1 MPERKCERTGQWT
14 RLKTFDGVRYTRTPE
29 CKHPSGFQHG
39 SLEPSQPLYYIGDT
53 TTYQCYEGYEL
64 YGSAS
69 RTCQPNGKWSGST
82 PICIRKSDEEA
93 CTDPGVP
100 AGSIRTG
107 NNFDIDD
114 KVTYECARGLIF
126 FGSKVRICQE
136 SGEWT
141 GSEPAC
147 YYPYTYDTPEEAAS
161 KLGSSLNALLEVSNP
176 EKPNEK
182 KDHGRKIILKQNS
195 ILHIYI
201 VLDTSDS
208 VQEDFEKSKECVM
221 DLMDKISAYEVSP
234 KYGILSFASTTIT
247 VVDIADKKM
256 DPAQA
261 IQKLEEFKSTEHLD
275 QTGTNIKGAM
285 DKVYEM
291 MSAQKATLKNFNEV
305 RNVIILLTDGH
316 VNMGGDP
323 YPTVRKIQYLV
334 GTNASGDARDE
345 YLDIYGFGVGTD
357 VDKELINKLTS
368 KKNNENHYF
377 LLQSPEL
384 LRETFDKMIDESDSV
399 ALCGLYKDTE
409 EQKLKQGDYKRQEHY
424 PWHVSIQIT
433 RQGKAES
440 CKGSIVGNKHV
451 LTAAHCFTTEDDQ
464 TNVKVLID
472 DKDDDQKRSKDKK
485 VKAIHLHPNYS
496 IYSKKNQGI
505 DEFYD
510 YDIAVIELNET
521 LNTIKISPKAR
532 PICIPCTEESRRAL
546 RLKPEATCKDQIENL
561 FSQDIVDAFFVTGIE
576 TQMKN
581 MNVKIKL
588 KNQPQ
593 LKCNEDA
600 LKAPLYTKLKD
611 WRAVVTD
618 RFLCTGG
625 TDPEIDEVTCKG
637 DSGGSLV
644 VKKKR
649 RAFQVGVISWGN
661 KNLCQPNRKSSTP
674 DSRDYYINL
683 LKFIYGNLTYSLQSV
698 YMDGETLPDQH
709 ARNTIPVTCSVAH
722 VGIKGGSFHVVGTG
736 FGSKLRYVCPEN
748 EYPHPM
754 QIRICER
761 TGQWTRLKTIDGSD
775 YNRKP
780 ECKQIICPDPLGFE
794 HGSVEPADLQY
805 YIGQTTTYQCF
816 DGYVLHG
823 SESRTCQPHG
833 KWNGTTPICVR
844 RSEEEACTDP
854 GVPAGSTRT
863 GDNFDIDDKV
873 TYECKS
879 GMILFGSKERVC
891 LESGEWTGS
900 EPACYFSYTY
910 DTSDEA
916 ASKLGSSL
924 NALLEVSDPE
934 KPNIKK
940 DHSRRIILKQGSTL
954 HIYIVLDTS
963 ESVHEE
969 FEKSKESIMDLMDKI
984 SAYEVSPKYAIF
996 SFASKTITVVDI
1008 ADKKMDPA
1016 QARQKLEDFQA
1027 TEHEDQTGTNI
1038 RGAMEKVYVM
1048 ISAQKATLKDFD
1060 EVRNVIILITDGRV
1074 NMGGDPY
1081 PVVRQIQYL
1090 VGTNAS
1096 GDARDEYLDIY
1107 VFGVGDVDKDTINK
1121 MASHKTNEE
1130 HAFVLNNHTDLKETF
1145 EKMIEDDENSV
1156 KVKIDDRDAGN
1167 PDKPIVKSVA
1177 SILVHPKYNIHLK
1190 KNEGI
1195 PEFYDYDIAIIVL
1208 KDDDN
1213 NKIKFSQK
1221 ARPICVPCTE
1231 ESRRA
1236 LRLQPG
1242 TSCKDQMDVLF
1253 LQDVVDAFF
1262 VTTENNDLKNMNVKI
1277 KLRNQP
1283 KRKCNEDALKATV
1296 YSKVKDWKEVVTER
1310 FLCTGGIEPET
1321 DEVTC
1326 KGQQHTWIWSVDV
1339 SSVGLHDKD
1348 EFQLRLGLVMLW
1360 RNNCMNRR

>member
-1 MPERKCERTGQWT
+1 MHLSNCRSIILGLGMLQAVDGGGRFHCLRSVVSLGRLLAASCDPWSIVTGATAIAHVLNDGSLPTHYAAAASAPDWT
-14 RLKTFDGVRYTRTPE
+14 QAGWSRGVR
-29 CKHPSGFQHG
+29 
-39 SLEPSQPLYYIGDT
+39 
-53 TTYQCYEGYEL
+53 
-64 YGSAS
+64 
-69 RTCQPNGKWSGST
+69 
-82 PICIRKSDEEA
+82 
-93 CTDPGVP
+93 
-100 AGSIRTG
+100 
-107 NNFDIDD
+107 
-114 KVTYECARGLIF
+114 
-126 FGSKVRICQE
+126 
-136 SGEWT
+136 
-141 GSEPAC
+141 
-147 YYPYTYDTPEEAAS
+147 
-161 KLGSSLNALLEVSNP
+161 
-176 EKPNEK
+176 
-182 KDHGRKIILKQNS
+182 
-195 ILHIYI
+195 
-201 VLDTSDS
+201 
-208 VQEDFEKSKECVM
+208 
-221 DLMDKISAYEVSP
+221 
-234 KYGILSFASTTIT
+234 
-247 VVDIADKKM
+247 
-256 DPAQA
+256 
-261 IQKLEEFKSTEHLD
+261 
-275 QTGTNIKGAM
+275 
-285 DKVYEM
+285 
-291 MSAQKATLKNFNEV
+291 
-305 RNVIILLTDGH
+305 
-316 VNMGGDP
+316 
-323 YPTVRKIQYLV
+323 
-334 GTNASGDARDE
+334 
-345 YLDIYGFGVGTD
+345 
-357 VDKELINKLTS
+357 
-368 KKNNENHYF
+368 
-377 LLQSPEL
+377 
-384 LRETFDKMIDESDSV
+384 
-399 ALCGLYKDTE
+399 
-409 EQKLKQGDYKRQEHY
+409 
-424 PWHVSIQIT
+424 
-433 RQGKAES
+433 
-440 CKGSIVGNKHV
+440 
-451 LTAAHCFTTEDDQ
+451 FTT
-464 TNVKVLID
+464 
-472 DKDDDQKRSKDKK
+472 RP
-485 VKAIHLHPNYS
+485 AHM
-496 IYSKKNQGI
+496 
-505 DEFYD
+505 
-510 YDIAVIELNET
+510 AV
-521 LNTIKISPKAR
+521 
-532 PICIPCTEESRRAL
+532 
-546 RLKPEATCKDQIENL
+546 
-561 FSQDIVDAFFVTGIE
+561 
-576 TQMKN
+576 
-581 MNVKIKL
+581 
-588 KNQPQ
+588 
-593 LKCNEDA
+593 
-600 LKAPLYTKLKD
+600 
-611 WRAVVTD
+611 
-618 RFLCTGG
+618 
-625 TDPEIDEVTCKG
+625 
-637 DSGGSLV
+637 
-644 VKKKR
+644 
-649 RAFQVGVISWGN
+649 
-661 KNLCQPNRKSSTP
+661 
-674 DSRDYYINL
+674 
-683 LKFIYGNLTYSLQSV
+683 
-698 YMDGETLPDQH
+698 
-709 ARNTIPVTCSVAH
+709 PVTCSVAH

-1145 EKMIEDDENSV
+1145 EKMI
-1156 KVKIDDRDAGN
+1156 
-1167 PDKPIVKSVA
+1167 VKSVA

-1221 ARPICVPCTE
+1221 ARCC
-1231 ESRRA
+1231 RA
-1236 LRLQPG
+1236 
-1242 TSCKDQMDVLF
+1242 
-1253 LQDVVDAFF
+1253 
-1262 VTTENNDLKNMNVKI
+1262 VTHTQIQWDKYSEWHIDRNNSKAAIVFGI
-1277 KLRNQP
+1277 P

-1326 KGQQHTWIWSVDV
+1326 KGDSGGSLVIKRKRRAFQVGVISWGNKDMCAQKRKSSDSDSRDYHINVLEVQDFLKQHLKHLQFID
-1339 SSVGLHDKD
+1339 
-1348 EFQLRLGLVMLW
+1348 
-1360 RNNCMNRR
+1360 

>member
-1 MPERKCERTGQWT
+1 MSSGPEVSSSLILENGSAISGQEVKSSSGPVRKVTSSMAWVPSGMVCREMREKVSAARHPLDWHAPVTCSLDNVSIKGGWISQTGTEHGSTLTYHCPENHYPHPMPERKCERTGQWT

-29 CKHPSGFQHG
+29 CKP
-39 SLEPSQPLYYIGDT
+39 
-53 TTYQCYEGYEL
+53 
-64 YGSAS
+64 
-69 RTCQPNGKWSGST
+69 
-82 PICIRKSDEEA
+82 DEEA

-261 IQKLEEFKSTEHLD
+261 IQKLEEFKST
-275 QTGTNIKGAM
+275 
-285 DKVYEM
+285 
-291 MSAQKATLKNFNEV
+291 
-305 RNVIILLTDGH
+305 GH

-532 PICIPCTEESRRAL
+532 VGYLVFYVSVYINVYSMVFVGGSPRGGWPAQHIQGAAISPIKAGATHSPLQFIL
-546 RLKPEATCKDQIENL
+546 NVLK
-561 FSQDIVDAFFVTGIE
+561 
-576 TQMKN
+576 
-581 MNVKIKL
+581 
-588 KNQPQ
+588 PQ

-683 LKFIYGNLTYSLQSV
+683 LKVQDFLAAK
-698 YMDGETLPDQH
+698 LP
-709 ARNTIPVTCSVAH
+709 
-722 VGIKGGSFHVVGTG
+722 
-736 FGSKLRYVCPEN
+736 
-748 EYPHPM
+748 
-754 QIRICER
+754 
-761 TGQWTRLKTIDGSD
+761 
-775 YNRKP
+775 
-780 ECKQIICPDPLGFE
+780 
-794 HGSVEPADLQY
+794 
-805 YIGQTTTYQCF
+805 
-816 DGYVLHG
+816 
-823 SESRTCQPHG
+823 
-833 KWNGTTPICVR
+833 
-844 RSEEEACTDP
+844 
-854 GVPAGSTRT
+854 
-863 GDNFDIDDKV
+863 
-873 TYECKS
+873 
-879 GMILFGSKERVC
+879 
-891 LESGEWTGS
+891 
-900 EPACYFSYTY
+900 
-910 DTSDEA
+910 
-916 ASKLGSSL
+916 
-924 NALLEVSDPE
+924 
-934 KPNIKK
+934 
-940 DHSRRIILKQGSTL
+940 
-954 HIYIVLDTS
+954 
-963 ESVHEE
+963 
-969 FEKSKESIMDLMDKI
+969 
-984 SAYEVSPKYAIF
+984 
-996 SFASKTITVVDI
+996 
-1008 ADKKMDPA
+1008 
-1016 QARQKLEDFQA
+1016 
-1027 TEHEDQTGTNI
+1027 
-1038 RGAMEKVYVM
+1038 
-1048 ISAQKATLKDFD
+1048 
-1060 EVRNVIILITDGRV
+1060 
-1074 NMGGDPY
+1074 
-1081 PVVRQIQYL
+1081 
-1090 VGTNAS
+1090 
-1096 GDARDEYLDIY
+1096 
-1107 VFGVGDVDKDTINK
+1107 
-1121 MASHKTNEE
+1121 
-1130 HAFVLNNHTDLKETF
+1130 
-1145 EKMIEDDENSV
+1145 
-1156 KVKIDDRDAGN
+1156 
-1167 PDKPIVKSVA
+1167 
-1177 SILVHPKYNIHLK
+1177 HLK
-1190 KNEGI
+1190 
-1195 PEFYDYDIAIIVL
+1195 
-1208 KDDDN
+1208 
-1213 NKIKFSQK
+1213 FSK
-1221 ARPICVPCTE
+1221 
-1231 ESRRA
+1231 
-1236 LRLQPG
+1236 
-1242 TSCKDQMDVLF
+1242 
-1253 LQDVVDAFF
+1253 
-1262 VTTENNDLKNMNVKI
+1262 
-1277 KLRNQP
+1277 
-1283 KRKCNEDALKATV
+1283 
-1296 YSKVKDWKEVVTER
+1296 
-1310 FLCTGGIEPET
+1310 
-1321 DEVTC
+1321 
-1326 KGQQHTWIWSVDV
+1326 
-1339 SSVGLHDKD
+1339 
-1348 EFQLRLGLVMLW
+1348 
-1360 RNNCMNRR
+1360 